1 MVLFSNKKGA
11 APARVAIPSPRAQAE
26 AGFTARPPDARER
39 RSWMDSSL
47 DLKQGLDVIE
57 LDELPDELFGSL
69 PANR

>member
-1 MVLFSNKKGA
+1 MVLFNSKKGA
-11 APARVAIPSPRAQAE
+11 PAARGGIASSRARVD
-26 AGFTARPPDARER
+26 AGFSASPPDARER

-69 PANR
+69 PASQ

>member
-1 MVLFSNKKGA
+1 MVLFNSKKGEPA
-11 APARVAIPSPRAQAE
+11 ARRGIASSRARAD
-26 AGFTARPPDARER
+26 AGFSAGPPDARER

-69 PANR
+69 PASQ